1 MVALADVYDALVS
14 KRCYKE
20 AYPAHTAMEMIL
32 EGQCGAF
39 NPRLLGC
46 LRRAE
51 PVLRKLYQPWG
62 GA

>member
-20 AYPAHTAMEMIL
+20 AYPPHTAMEMIL